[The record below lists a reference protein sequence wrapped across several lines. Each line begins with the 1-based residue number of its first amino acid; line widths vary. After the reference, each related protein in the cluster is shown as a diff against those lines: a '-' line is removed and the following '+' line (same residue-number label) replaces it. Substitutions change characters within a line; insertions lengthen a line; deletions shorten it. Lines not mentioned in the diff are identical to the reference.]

1 MFPAPRISL
10 PFFGSENCLV
20 TLDGW
25 ATGVC
30 FFIVTGSWHL
40 FTWSSLSVTRA
51 HLEASAEKWNRLLAS
66 LEELIKWLNMK
77 DEELKKQMP
86 IGGDVPAL
94 QLQYDHCKVSVLP
107 LTVFLFI
114 LNSILVNK
122 WSEILEK
129 RKV

>member
-1 MFPAPRISL
+1 M
-10 PFFGSENCLV
+10 
-20 TLDGW
+20 
-25 ATGVC
+25 
-30 FFIVTGSWHL
+30 
-40 FTWSSLSVTRA
+40 
-51 HLEASAEKWNRLLAS
+51 EASAEKWNRLLAS

-94 QLQYDHCKVSVLP
+94 QLQYDHCKVSILP
-107 LTVFLFI
+107 LTVFVFI

-122 WSEILEK
+122 SSEILEK

>member
-1 MFPAPRISL
+1 M
-10 PFFGSENCLV
+10 
-20 TLDGW
+20 
-25 ATGVC
+25 C
-30 FFIVTGSWHL
+30 FFIVTSSWHF
-40 FTWSSLSVTRA
+40 FTWSYLSVTRA

-94 QLQYDHCKVSVLP
+94 QLQYDNCKVSVRPLP
-107 LTVFLFI
+107 VFLFI

-122 WSEILEK
+122 SNEILEN